1 MQEQLNRIKSKLGQL
16 RKSDYALEIF
26 GASSHRYHVNS
37 CLDESEI
44 RTFELKNNIK
54 LPEEYTAFLTTIGNG
69 GAGPFYGLEPLK
81 NVLFC
86 DLDYKRPEFL
96 LTPSKPFMHSKAW
109 NMKFEPSVDEDEDE
123 MEYQKQYEEFHDMY
137 YDNMYMNGA
146 IAICNYG
153 CAVSL
158 NLVVNGEEYGN
169 MWTDDRASDAGIY
182 PSRELGNNSSIK
194 FLDWYELW
202 IDNAMAEIATKK
214 QNHTIVENFKED
226 KKENRSVVAPK
237 PWWKFW

>member
-1 MQEQLNRIKSKLGQL
+1 MQEQLNRIKSKLRQL
-16 RKSDYALEIF
+16 RKSDYGLEIF
-26 GASSHRYHVNS
+26 GANGHRYRLNS

-44 RTFELKNNIK
+44 RNFELKHNIK
-54 LPEEYTAFLTTIGNG
+54 LPEEYVTFLITIGNG
-69 GAGPFYGLEPLK
+69 GAGPFYGLEPLG

-96 LTPSKPFMHSKAW
+96 LNPSKPFMHSKAW
-109 NMKFEPSVDEDEDE
+109 NMTFEPTVDEDKNE
-123 MEYQKQYEEFHDMY
+123 MEYEKQYEEFQELY
-137 YDNMYMNGA
+137 FDNIYMDGA

-169 MWTDDRASDAGIY
+169 IWTDDRASDAGIY
-182 PSRELGNNSSIK
+182 PSKELGNNGRIK

-202 IDNAMAEIATKK
+202 IDNAIAEIANKK
-214 QNHTIVENFKED
+214 QNIIAGENFKED
-226 KKENRSVVAPK
+226 KSVVTSRK